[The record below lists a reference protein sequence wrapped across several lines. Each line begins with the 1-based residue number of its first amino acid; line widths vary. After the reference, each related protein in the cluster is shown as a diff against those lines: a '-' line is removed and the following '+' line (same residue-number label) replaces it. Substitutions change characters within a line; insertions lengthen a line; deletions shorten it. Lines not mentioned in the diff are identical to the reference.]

1 MKTLE
6 NGPHQ
11 KKKKIFKKMYF
22 LKKKT
27 HKIDS
32 HFVQLK
38 HFGTKILLV
47 SEMVYRRKF
56 HYS

>member
-6 NGPHQ
+6 NDPHQ
-11 KKKKIFKKMYF
+11 KKKSFKKKHF
-22 LKKKT
+22 FKKKKT
-27 HKIDS
+27 HRTDF
-32 HFVQLK
+32 HFVPLI

-56 HYS
+56 HYA

>member
-11 KKKKIFKKMYF
+11 KKKSFKKSIS
-22 LKKKT
+22 LKKTKT
-27 HKIDS
+27 HRIDF
-32 HFVQLK
+32 HFVQLI

-47 SEMVYRRKF
+47 SEMIYRRKF
-56 HYS
+56 HYA